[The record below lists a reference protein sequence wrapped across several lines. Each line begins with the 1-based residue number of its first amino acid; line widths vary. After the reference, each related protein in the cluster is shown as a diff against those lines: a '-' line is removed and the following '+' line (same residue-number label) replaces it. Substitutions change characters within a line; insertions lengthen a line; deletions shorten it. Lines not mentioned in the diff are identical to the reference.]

1 MSALDDV
8 IHFHEDNCTLGSECD
23 LSALSRAEL
32 AAMRQR
38 IAEFEAAANAM
49 RSTFDALIGSGDT
62 TAATLKPRQCCAER
76 DALRA
81 RVAELEANI
90 IECDAMTN
98 LDRKPRGIDEA
109 EVAIVRMASEGRE
122 AIDKLAEL
130 EAKHA
135 ATLRPRKCDD
145 IDWIVEGIKYMP
157 LDGTETPEQVRR
169 SILAMIYQGDV
180 NALEIMRPRKCD
192 HCNPLAPDGD

>member
-62 TAATLKPRQCCAER
+62 TAATLKPRQCCAKC
-76 DALRA
+76 DARA
-81 RVAELEANI
+81 EAVRAAAKFELEQ
-90 IECDAMTN
+90 MSR
-98 LDRKPRGIDEA
+98 DR
-109 EVAIVRMASEGRE
+109 
-122 AIDKLAEL
+122 
-130 EAKHA
+130 
-135 ATLRPRKCDD
+135 
-145 IDWIVEGIKYMP
+145 
-157 LDGTETPEQVRR
+157 
-169 SILAMIYQGDV
+169 QGDV
-180 NALEIMRPRKCD
+180 EVVILSCAKKISAMPLPPCAD
-192 HCNPLAPDGD
+192 CNPLAPEA